1 MDYTKVDVV
10 DHYSGQEGDLQK
22 FDIVYDSA
30 TKSGGGED
38 YREKS
43 LSLLKQDESN
53 HGKIQLHGC
62 SVQNS
67 YFRPICRNQRSCKYV
82 GKELY
87 NWPKE
92 KRTLGEDVMYF
103 LNQLIFP
110 PHSHKNLGDD
120 QDEHNRP

>member
-10 DHYSGQEGDLQK
+10 DHYSGQEDDLQK

-43 LSLLKQDESN
+43 LSLLKRDESN
-53 HGKIQLHGC
+53 HGKIQLYGC
-62 SVQNS
+62 SVQES
-67 YFRPICRNQRSCKYV
+67 FFRPICRNQRSCKYV

-87 NWPKE
+87 NRPKE
-92 KRTLGEDVMYF
+92 KRTLGEDAMYSR
-103 LNQLIFP
+103 LIDF
-110 PHSHKNLGDD
+110 SVTIS
-120 QDEHNRP
+120 

>member
-10 DHYSGQEGDLQK
+10 DHYSGQEDDLQK

-43 LSLLKQDESN
+43 LSLLKRDESN

-62 SVQNS
+62 SLFSAKFLFQVNMSQS
-67 YFRPICRNQRSCKYV
+67 T
-82 GKELY
+82 ELQVCGQGTLQLA
-87 NWPKE
+87 
-92 KRTLGEDVMYF
+92 KRKT
-103 LNQLIFP
+103 NTW
-110 PHSHKNLGDD
+110 
-120 QDEHNRP
+120 

>member
-1 MDYTKVDVV
+1 MKSNQVRENGATEVVDYTKVDVV
-10 DHYSGQEGDLQK
+10 DHYSGQEDDLQK

-62 SVQNS
+62 PVFTVQCKILISGQYVAINGAAS
-67 YFRPICRNQRSCKYV
+67 MWARNFTIGQKKNEHLVRMSCLLQTY
-82 GKELY
+82 
-87 NWPKE
+87 
-92 KRTLGEDVMYF
+92 
-103 LNQLIFP
+103 
-110 PHSHKNLGDD
+110 
-120 QDEHNRP
+120 

>member
-10 DHYSGQEGDLQK
+10 DHYSGQEDDLQK

-62 SVQNS
+62 SVQNP

-92 KRTLGEDVMYF
+92 KRTLGEDVMCS
-103 LNQLIFP
+103 LN
-110 PHSHKNLGDD
+110 
-120 QDEHNRP
+120 

>member
-1 MDYTKVDVV
+1 MVDYTKVDVV
-10 DHYSGQEGDLQK
+10 DHYSGQEDDLQK

-62 SVQNS
+62 SVFTVQ
-67 YFRPICRNQRSCKYV
+67 CKILISGQYV
-82 GKELY
+82 AI
-87 NWPKE
+87 N
-92 KRTLGEDVMYF
+92 
-103 LNQLIFP
+103 
-110 PHSHKNLGDD
+110 
-120 QDEHNRP
+120 